1 MRTES
6 FDPTQLS
13 LTAKARAHV
22 KEQLKIEQACGL
34 VLGVSETGCNGYM
47 YELDFL
53 QSLDDIS
60 DARVFDFGE
69 DISVYV
75 ANKDWEL
82 LRGTQIDYVTEGLN
96 SALKFNN
103 PNADTLCGCGESFSI
118 RGT

>member
-1 MRTES
+1 MRAES

-13 LTAKARAHV
+13 LTSKAREHV
-22 KEQLKIEQACGL
+22 REQLKSEEACGL

-53 QSLDDIS
+53 QSLDDIA

-69 DISVYV
+69 DISIFI
-75 ANKDWEL
+75 ANKDWDL
-82 LRGTQIDYVTEGLN
+82 LRGTEIDYVTEGLN

>member
-13 LTAKARAHV
+13 LTDRARVHV
-22 KEQLKIEQACGL
+22 RQQLKSEKAHGL

-47 YELDFL
+47 YELSFL
-53 QSLDDIS
+53 KYKDDID
-60 DARVFDFGE
+60 DARVFDFG
-69 DISVYV
+69 DDVSIFVT
-75 ANKDWEL
+75 NQDWKL

>member
-13 LTAKARAHV
+13 LTDRARVHV
-22 KEQLKIEQACGL
+22 LQQLKSEQARGL

-53 QSLDDIS
+53 KDLNNIS
-60 DARVFDFGE
+60 DARVFDFGD
-69 DISVYV
+69 DISIFV
-75 ANKDWEL
+75 ANKDWDL

>member
-1 MRTES
+1 MRPES

-13 LTAKARAHV
+13 LTDRARSHV
-22 KEQLKIEQACGL
+22 RQQLRSEEACGL

-53 QSLDDIS
+53 QDAGEIS
-60 DARVFDFGE
+60 DARVFDFGD
-69 DISVYV
+69 DISIFV
-75 ANKDWEL
+75 ANKDWEI

-118 RGT
+118 SGT